1 MGRCRGRWLGVAMAV
16 VISGCSVFQPEERPP
31 APVERPPAPAV
42 VTPPPTAPQA
52 PARPAEPS
60 TAAAW
65 KPLLAR
71 AQQAAGRGD
80 YDQALALL
88 ERAQRIEPD
97 SGEIYL
103 QLARTHQ
110 ARGDLTQARATA
122 ERGLLYCSGNAQCA
136 ALRALTR

>member
-1 MGRCRGRWLGVAMAV
+1 MAYGRSRWLGVALALVM
-16 VISGCSVFQPEERPP
+16 SGCSVLQPEAPPP
-31 APVERPPAPAV
+31 APPPQPPAP
-42 VTPPPTAPQA
+42 VTPPPTVPQA
-52 PARPAEPS
+52 PSRPAEPS

-71 AQQAAGRGD
+71 ADQAARSGD

-88 ERAQRIEPD
+88 ERAQRIAPR

-110 ARGDLTQARATA
+110 ARGDRDQAQAAA
-122 ERGLLYCSGNAQCA
+122 ERGLLYCSGSAQCD

>member
-1 MGRCRGRWLGVAMAV
+1 MAV
-16 VISGCSVFQPEERPP
+16 LISGCSVLQPEERPP
-31 APVERPPAPAV
+31 APAEPPPEPAV
-42 VTPPPTAPQA
+42 VTPPPTTPQA
-52 PARPAEPS
+52 PSRPAEPS

-71 AQQAAGRGD
+71 ADQAARSGD

-88 ERAQRIEPD
+88 ERAQRIEPR

-110 ARGDLTQARATA
+110 ARGDRDQAQAAA
-122 ERGLLYCSGNAQCA
+122 ERGLLYCSGNVQCD
-136 ALRALTR
+136 ALRALAR